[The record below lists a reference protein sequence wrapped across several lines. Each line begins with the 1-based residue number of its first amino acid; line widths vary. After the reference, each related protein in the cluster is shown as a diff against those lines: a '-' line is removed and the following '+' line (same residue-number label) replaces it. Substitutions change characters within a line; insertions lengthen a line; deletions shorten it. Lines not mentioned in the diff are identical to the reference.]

1 MHFSQW
7 FIHLQ
12 KAFMDFSLEMVW
24 MALSQLVLKLS
35 WDNKMPANSDFALG
49 KMKMSAG
56 TISGE

>member
-24 MALSQLVLKLS
+24 MTLSQLVMELS
-35 WDNKMPANSDFALG
+35 WDNKMPAISDFP
-49 KMKMSAG
+49 
-56 TISGE
+56 